1 MAQPTLFPK
10 QSTQTQIGSEDLFE
24 FGHTVQKSRRVRRFV
39 LGNGYE
45 QVTPDGIQTEMRTYQ
60 LRTRPITDAEATL
73 YDDAFDALNGDF
85 FFAQFIHDDDPY
97 KYRLEPNEWSIE
109 SIGPDSNI
117 LSFSVRRVYDS
128 RN

>member
-1 MAQPTLFPK
+1 MTQPTLFPK
-10 QSTQTQIGSEDLFE
+10 STSEDLFE

-45 QVTPDGIQTEMRTYQ
+45 QVTPDGIQTEMRSSQ
-60 LRTRPITDAEATL
+60 LRTRPITDDQATQ
-73 YDDAFDALNGDF
+73 YDVTFDDLNGDF
-85 FFAQFIHDDDPY
+85 FYAQFIHDDETY

-117 LSFSVRRVYDS
+117 ISFAVRRIYDS
-128 RN
+128 RS

>member
-1 MAQPTLFPK
+1 MAQPTLFTK
-10 QSTQTQIGSEDLFE
+10 AQSEQLFE

-45 QVTPDGIQTEMRTYQ
+45 QVTPDGIQTEMRTYR
-60 LRTRPITDAEATL
+60 LKTRPITDSEATS
-73 YDDAFDALNGDF
+73 YDDAFDDLNGDF
-85 FFAQFIHDDDPY
+85 FYAQFIHDDELY

-117 LSFSVRRVYDS
+117 ISFSVRRIYDS
-128 RN
+128 RS